1 MRCQVTLKSQEI
13 ERLRTE
19 NNSLRAGPLKETCD
33 NVKFLEPSTSA
44 KALEMASESSSS
56 SSQYSGL
63 KMPKLKLMKRL
74 DIKEGE
80 CRVGAYNE
88 WQNLMVVSHAIK
100 SALFPGGSYGIKKI
114 NSLDLTPS
122 RSFPVHQK
130 PLRDMAFSVIQNDL
144 LLTVGLDKKAVLFNC
159 NSNCPVQ
166 TFNTQYPLWSCCWN
180 SVSQNIFYVGSMNG
194 QVISYDIRAPQEPV
208 ETLSIPTTDTG
219 PVARLKYVPPT
230 YQGQSF
236 NMSGLLIQKLSSVWF
251 SETVGGSGTEPRYHQ
266 LPLEG
271 PFLNV
276 DFEEGS
282 RHVLVSTRPKQG
294 PRNQIVGTSHMVCN
308 LGKAYSEAEERDI
321 FSCDIVQVMTVRYAL
336 YLRVEIFDNM

>member
-1 MRCQVTLKSQEI
+1 MKTQEI
-13 ERLRTE
+13 ERLRAE
-19 NNSLRAGPLKETCD
+19 NNSLRSTPLKETCD
-33 NVKFLEPSTSA
+33 NFKVSEPSTSA
-44 KALEMASESSSS
+44 KAQEMASESSSLT
-56 SSQYSGL
+56 QYSGL
-63 KMPKLKLMKRL
+63 KMPKLQLIKRL

-80 CRVGAYNE
+80 SRVGAYNE
-88 WQNLMVVSHAIK
+88 WQNLIVVSHAIK

-114 NSLDLTPS
+114 NSLDLSPS

-144 LLTVGLDKKAVLFNC
+144 LLTVGLDRKAVLFNC

-194 QVISYDIRAPQEPV
+194 QVTSYDIRAPQEPV
-208 ETLSIPTTDTG
+208 ETFSIPTTDTSA
-219 PVARLKYVPPT
+219 VARLKYVPPT

-236 NMSGLLIQKLSSVWF
+236 NMSGLLIQKLNSVWF

-282 RHVLVSTRPKQG
+282 RHVLVSSRPKYG
-294 PRNQIVGTSHMVCN
+294 PGNQRSGTSHMVCN
-308 LGKAYSEAEERDI
+308 LGKTYSDAEERDI
-321 FSCDIVQVMTVRYAL
+321 FSCDIVQVMTVSDDIL
-336 YLRVEIFDNM
+336 FKLSINLCKMLIFNM